1 MRHRRS
7 RLFVASTLFA
17 AAFLS
22 GSVALAQ
29 APPPFTAASGSER
42 VDLLRFHVNDLGE
55 WERLQRTSQSR
66 PLTLDELEKL
76 AKAGIGEKSLIEMMR
91 TRGVLAVADAD
102 ALVRMKQ
109 GGATDDTIA
118 ALSAFAL
125 PPNEAIDLKFLI
137 DVATPY
143 QVTQAPYLYVEVYHP
158 ERNYQESLLFS
169 DLRALLGRRW
179 AVDELRDDSDPLLKN
194 RVRSLAFWGRAPA
207 RHPGKL
213 QMRVLISQRPGL
225 RDLRPETLREDERKR
240 LVTFDVDY
248 PAVSRRH
255 ACTLQ
260 LRLERDPILKDLFTL
275 PRSDLRCEWD

>member
-1 MRHRRS
+1 MRLS
-7 RLFVASTLFA
+7 RPRHIIASMFLA
-17 AAFLS
+17 AVSLPCGGAF
-22 GSVALAQ
+22 AQ
-29 APPPFTAASGSER
+29 AQPPFAAASGSER
-42 VDLLRFHVNDLGE
+42 VDLLRFQVNDLTE

-125 PPNEAIDLKFLI
+125 PQNEAINLKFLI
-137 DVATPY
+137 DVVTPY
-143 QVTQAPYLYVEVYHP
+143 QVTQAPYLYVEVFHP
-158 ERNYQESLLFS
+158 ERNFQETLLFS

-194 RVRSLAFWGRAPA
+194 RVRSLAFWGRAAA

-213 QMRVLISQRPGL
+213 QLRVLVSQRPGL